1 MRILIY
7 LEQSKILEKMKSEFE
22 VNPGFGGTTYT
33 AARLAIELKKESDK
47 NDLDFEI
54 TLFTNNPLKNKFFN
68 VKVISREQAFVEK
81 WDIALLTGNI
91 IQNLYDKNIK
101 INSER
106 TFVWSRHPFDEK
118 MIKVAKKFKYEFVS
132 VGKNQYLTNY
142 LLLGTHNHIDN
153 LFCSKRIRKT
163 VFDNENFFSTNLKQQ
178 NGVIRIGYMGA
189 LVPSKGF
196 HLIAKRWNEI
206 SLSLKNIGIKPIL
219 EVIGGADLY
228 DFQKGHEYLPCTNE
242 YGNKIYP
249 YIKDDLNKTVFFHG
263 TLNLDRYKI
272 MKNCDVALFNPR
284 GHGEAF
290 PASILEWMALSIP
303 VISCL
308 DFGCADVM
316 TYNKF
321 LTIKNEKEI
330 AKKLL
335 EFVKLK
341 KHELIKLKQMSFLTA
356 NYFSSNQESI
366 IYQWILLFN
375 QKNKFINEYTELKII
390 RKTIINRFI
399 ILLKNIIN
407 KIISFSK

>member
-1 MRILIY
+1 
-7 LEQSKILEKMKSEFE
+7 
-22 VNPGFGGTTYT
+22 
-33 AARLAIELKKESDK
+33 
-47 NDLDFEI
+47 
-54 TLFTNNPLKNKFFN
+54 
-68 VKVISREQAFVEK
+68 
-81 WDIALLTGNI
+81 
-91 IQNLYDKNIK
+91 
-101 INSER
+101 
-106 TFVWSRHPFDEK
+106 
-118 MIKVAKKFKYEFVS
+118 
-132 VGKNQYLTNY
+132 
-142 LLLGTHNHIDN
+142 
-153 LFCSKRIRKT
+153 
-163 VFDNENFFSTNLKQQ
+163 
-178 NGVIRIGYMGA
+178 
-189 LVPSKGF
+189 
-196 HLIAKRWNEI
+196 
-206 SLSLKNIGIKPIL
+206 
-219 EVIGGADLY
+219 
-228 DFQKGHEYLPCTNE
+228 
-242 YGNKIYP
+242 
-249 YIKDDLNKTVFFHG
+249 
-263 TLNLDRYKI
+263 

-375 QKNKFINEYTELKII
+375 QKNKFINEYTEFKII

-407 KIISFSK
+407 KILSFLK

>member
-7 LEQSKILEKMKSEFE
+7 LEQSKIIEKMKSKFE

-47 NDLDFEI
+47 NNLDFEI
-54 TLFTNNPLKNKFFN
+54 TLFTNNPLKNEFFN
-68 VKVISREQAFVEK
+68 VKVISREQAFADK
-81 WDIALLTGNI
+81 WDIALLTGNV
-91 IQNLYDKNIK
+91 IQNMYDKNIK

-163 VFDNENFFSTNLKQQ
+163 VYNNENFFSRNLKQE

-196 HLIAKRWNEI
+196 HLIAKKWNEI

-228 DFQKGHEYLPCTNE
+228 DFQKGHEYLPCANE
-242 YGNKIYP
+242 YGKKIYP
-249 YIKDDLNKTVFFHG
+249 YIKDDINKTVFFHG
-263 TLNLDRYKI
+263 TLNSDRYKI
-272 MKNCDVALFNPR
+272 MENCDVALFNPR

-290 PASILEWMALSIP
+290 PATILEWMALSIP

-316 TYNKF
+316 TYNQF
-321 LTIKNEKEI
+321 LTIKNENEI
-330 AKKLL
+330 TKKLL

-341 KHELIKLKQMSFLTA
+341 KHEIIKLKQMSFLTA

-399 ILLKNIIN
+399 ILLKSIIN
-407 KIISFSK
+407 KIVSLLK